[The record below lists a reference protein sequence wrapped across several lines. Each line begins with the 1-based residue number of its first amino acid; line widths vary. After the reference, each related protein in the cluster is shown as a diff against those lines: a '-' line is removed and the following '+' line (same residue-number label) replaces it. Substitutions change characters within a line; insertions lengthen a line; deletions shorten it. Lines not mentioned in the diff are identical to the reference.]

1 MSIASFH
8 DERADGYDADP
19 HHPRIARRLVAGLTA
34 GPGLLVD
41 VATGTGEAAFAAVQ
55 ALDARRVLAVDVS
68 GRMLEIA
75 EAKAAERDPAARIEW
90 RQAPAAPLEL
100 PDAAADAL
108 VCASAL
114 HLLGP
119 EVPAEWARVLRP
131 GGEVA
136 FSIPLAADF
145 SPSAD
150 FAAMFTGAVP
160 PPADEDAAAA
170 IATAAGF
177 SAVRVELTEPVAADR
192 PRRAFL
198 VWATR

>member
-8 DERADGYDADP
+8 DDRAAGYDDDP

-55 ALDARRVLAVDVS
+55 VLDARRVVAVDVS
-68 GRMLEIA
+68 AGMLDIA
-75 EAKAAERDPAARIEW
+75 RTKAAERDPEGRIEW
-90 RQAPAAPLEL
+90 RQAPAVPLDL
-100 PDAAADAL
+100 PGGSADAL

-119 EVPAEWARVLRP
+119 DAPGEWARVLRP
-131 GGEVA
+131 GGEVG
-136 FSIPLAADF
+136 FSIPVAADF
-145 SPSAD
+145 RMSAD
-150 FAAMFTGAVP
+150 FAAMVP
-160 PPADEDAAAA
+160 DALTPPADADEAAALA
-170 IATAAGF
+170 GAAGF
-177 SAVRVELTEPVAADR
+177 TAVRVEVTEPVSTDR